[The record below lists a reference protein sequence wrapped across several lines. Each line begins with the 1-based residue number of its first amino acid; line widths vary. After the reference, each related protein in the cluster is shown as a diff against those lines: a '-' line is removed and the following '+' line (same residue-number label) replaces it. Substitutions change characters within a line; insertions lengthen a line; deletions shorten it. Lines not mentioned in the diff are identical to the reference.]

1 MFVNLHHASDP
12 LSTHSFA
19 SVGLP
24 RRYESLLYN
33 AKSEVQ
39 KEEAIGI
46 RKMGEG
52 EGGRGTDCLFRPIGM
67 AVRVVHNRLEML
79 TVGLGQVI
87 TNK

>member
-52 EGGRGTDCLFRPIGM
+52 EGGQRD
-67 AVRVVHNRLEML
+67 RLSFQAYRNGRESGAQSIRDAYSG
-79 TVGLGQVI
+79 VGASDYQ
-87 TNK
+87 